1 MITGRGPVAAVDQSV
16 PGPVVLVSGYGGS
29 VAALAPLERALTDA
43 GREVVV
49 MTPVGSGTGDLA
61 AQAEALDD
69 IARATLADLDA
80 SSVDVVG
87 YSAGGVVARL
97 WVRDHGGDEVARR
110 VLTLGSPH
118 HGTGS
123 RSWPATWPATARRPA
138 ASWCP
143 DSDFLRAL
151 NAGDETPAGPA
162 YVSVW
167 TSSDEIV
174 VPARLRPARRRPRTS
189 SSRTSAPT
197 PAPGTGSARQPGGAG
212 RPRQRAG
219 PDAPGEPTV
228 EDCR

>member
-1 MITGRGPVAAVDQSV
+1 
-16 PGPVVLVSGYGGS
+16 SGYGGS

-87 YSAGGVVARL
+87 YSAGGVVARS

-118 HGTGS
+118 HGTRVAELAGNLFGDC
-123 RSWPATWPATARRPA
+123 A
-138 ASWCP
+138 AACRQLVP

-162 YVSVW
+162 YISVW

-174 VPARLRPARRRPRTS
+174 VPPDSARLDGALGLVVQDFCPDARTRHGGLPGSPVVLATLA
-189 SSRTSAPT
+189 SAL
-197 PAPGTGSARQPGGAG
+197 
-212 RPRQRAG
+212 G